1 MNIFISPPFGNYAPF
16 FSKKIR
22 NEYGN
27 TNDMDTANFIP
38 IKGSFT
44 LESRDGLLLQIIKT
58 LRYSFTTGGWINK
71 IGLRNKGIDYAVEKY
86 KKGDYTNSII
96 SVAVMNPDEIP
107 DLLKKIPI
115 DMPLEINVS
124 CPNVGNHISDSGVNA
139 FINRYRRWCIIKL
152 SPVTEL
158 NQVDG
163 YYKMGF
169 RQFHCSNTLPVQNG
183 GASGEIIK
191 PYTEKLTKYIRENY
205 KDATIISGGGIKTVD
220 DIKFYK
226 KCGATYYSISTLCF
240 SPIGY
245 VF

>member
-1 MNIFISPPFGNYAPF
+1 MNIFISPPFGNYVPF
-16 FSKKIR
+16 FTKKIE
-22 NEYGN
+22 NG
-27 TNDMDTANFIP
+27 TANFIP
-38 IKGSFT
+38 VKGSFT
-44 LESRDGLLLQIIKT
+44 LEPRDGLLLQIIKT

-86 KKGDYTNSII
+86 KKGDYADSIV
-96 SVAVMNPDEIP
+96 SVAVMNPDEVP

-124 CPNVGNHISDSGVNA
+124 CPNVGNHISDSGVDA
-139 FINRYRRWCIIKL
+139 FVNRYRRWCIIKL

-158 NQVDG
+158 SVVDG

-169 RQFHCSNTLPVQNG
+169 RQFHCSNTLPVKEG

-191 PYTEKLTKYIRENY
+191 PYTEKLTRYIRENY
-205 KDATIISGGGIKTVD
+205 KDATIISGGGIKTVI
-220 DIKFYK
+220 DIEDYK

-240 SPIGY
+240 SPIG
-245 VF
+245 FIKLLMEL